1 MYISDL
7 ESRLVNAEAA
17 NNSLQRKNVALAE
30 TKSALERDLDDKE
43 LQINAHKRDQ
53 QKSSRKLK
61 TQLSQQEVIFRLFE
75 LYLKSNLLKI
85 KGVIFEWPPR
95 TPHICL
101 IGLNLTCQ
109 VSELFNISFIY
120 RVSHSKVCK
129 LILLW

>member
-1 MYISDL
+1 MYFSDL

-61 TQLSQQEVIFRLFE
+61 TQLSQQEVIFQLVE
-75 LYLKSNLLKI
+75 L
-85 KGVIFEWPPR
+85 
-95 TPHICL
+95 
-101 IGLNLTCQ
+101 
-109 VSELFNISFIY
+109 
-120 RVSHSKVCK
+120 
-129 LILLW
+129 

>member
-1 MYISDL
+1 MYFSDL

-61 TQLSQQEVIFRLFE
+61 TQLSQQEVIFQLFE
-75 LYLKSNLLKI
+75 LYLKSLRGFFLS
-85 KGVIFEWPPR
+85 G
-95 TPHICL
+95 H
-101 IGLNLTCQ
+101 Q
-109 VSELFNISFIY
+109 ELHTSASLASI
-120 RVSHSKVCK
+120 
-129 LILLW
+129 

>member
-1 MYISDL
+1 MYFSDL

-61 TQLSQQEVIFRLFE
+61 TQLSQQEVIFQLFE
-75 LYLKSNLLKI
+75 LHLKSLRD
-85 KGVIFEWPPR
+85 F
-95 TPHICL
+95 
-101 IGLNLTCQ
+101 
-109 VSELFNISFIY
+109 F
-120 RVSHSKVCK
+120 
-129 LILLW
+129 

>member
-1 MYISDL
+1 MYFSDL

-61 TQLSQQEVIFRLFE
+61 TQLSQQEVIFQLLE
-75 LYLKSNLLKI
+75 LYLKTFYVTVCQRGYQGLPTSALLTSI
-85 KGVIFEWPPR
+85 
-95 TPHICL
+95 
-101 IGLNLTCQ
+101 
-109 VSELFNISFIY
+109 
-120 RVSHSKVCK
+120 
-129 LILLW
+129 

>member
-1 MYISDL
+1 MYFSDL

-61 TQLSQQEVIFRLFE
+61 TQLSQQEVIFQLVE
-75 LYLKSNLLKI
+75 LYFKSLIFKGIFLVAEYTLRCVKEAI
-85 KGVIFEWPPR
+85 KDSTHLPYCP
-95 TPHICL
+95 
-101 IGLNLTCQ
+101 Q
-109 VSELFNISFIY
+109 VYEFDMSSGRIIY
-120 RVSHSKVCK
+120 Y
-129 LILLW
+129 

>member
-1 MYISDL
+1 MLSNVKSNTYLSRQKKYQNSHLKFGLYFSDL

-61 TQLSQQEVIFRLFE
+61 TQLSQQEVIFQLVE
-75 LYLKSNLLKI
+75 L
-85 KGVIFEWPPR
+85 
-95 TPHICL
+95 
-101 IGLNLTCQ
+101 
-109 VSELFNISFIY
+109 
-120 RVSHSKVCK
+120 
-129 LILLW
+129 

>member
-1 MYISDL
+1 MYFSDL

-61 TQLSQQEVIFRLFE
+61 TQLSQQEVIFQLFE
-75 LYLKSNLLKI
+75 LYLKSLRGFFLS
-85 KGVIFEWPPR
+85 G
-95 TPHICL
+95 
-101 IGLNLTCQ
+101 
-109 VSELFNISFIY
+109 
-120 RVSHSKVCK
+120 
-129 LILLW
+129 

>member
-75 LYLKSNLLKI
+75 LYL
-85 KGVIFEWPPR
+85 
-95 TPHICL
+95 
-101 IGLNLTCQ
+101 
-109 VSELFNISFIY
+109 
-120 RVSHSKVCK
+120 
-129 LILLW
+129 

>member
-61 TQLSQQEVIFRLFE
+61 TQLSQQEVIFQLFE
-75 LYLKSNLLKI
+75 LYLKS
-85 KGVIFEWPPR
+85 
-95 TPHICL
+95 
-101 IGLNLTCQ
+101 
-109 VSELFNISFIY
+109 
-120 RVSHSKVCK
+120 
-129 LILLW
+129 

>member
-1 MYISDL
+1 MYFSDL

-61 TQLSQQEVIFRLFE
+61 TQLSQQEVIFQLVE
-75 LYLKSNLLKI
+75 LYFKSLI
-85 KGVIFEWPPR
+85 FKGIFLVAE
-95 TPHICL
+95 
-101 IGLNLTCQ
+101 
-109 VSELFNISFIY
+109 
-120 RVSHSKVCK
+120 
-129 LILLW
+129 

>member
-1 MYISDL
+1 MYFSDL

-75 LYLKSNLLKI
+75 LYLKSNLLKSLM
-85 KGVIFEWPPR
+85 GF
-95 TPHICL
+95 
-101 IGLNLTCQ
+101 
-109 VSELFNISFIY
+109 FF
-120 RVSHSKVCK
+120 
-129 LILLW
+129 

>member
-61 TQLSQQEVIFRLFE
+61 TQLSQQEVIFQLVE
-75 LYLKSNLLKI
+75 L
-85 KGVIFEWPPR
+85 
-95 TPHICL
+95 
-101 IGLNLTCQ
+101 
-109 VSELFNISFIY
+109 
-120 RVSHSKVCK
+120 
-129 LILLW
+129 